1 MKKKLLLTLMMVA
14 ISIIVFGTIS
24 VSAAT
29 SGTYGD
35 NLTWTLD
42 NNGTLTISGSGDM
55 PNYYYSSVPWY
66 SSNTNIKKVV
76 LDNNITSI
84 GEYAFYNCKN
94 LTSINIPS
102 GIKKIGKYAFSY
114 CSNLSSVTIP
124 NGVTEITYNSFAG
137 CGSLNSIVIPNSVT
151 KIDGYAFNG
160 CTRLSNI
167 TMSSNITSIDFY
179 AFTGTGYYN
188 SSYNWNNKV
197 LYIGKYLIEA
207 KDDITS
213 CTIKSGTKLIAD
225 DAFDDC
231 TSLKSIT
238 IPNGVTHIGEYA
250 FSGCEGLTSITISD
264 TVTGIGTGAF
274 GGCSS
279 LTSIT
284 IPQGVTLFEDSLLT
298 GCTSL
303 QNITIHENVTKIG
316 DSAFKNCTALTQ
328 INWNSKNV
336 TDYPGSYDNPF
347 ASAGQKSN
355 GIKVIFG
362 ENVESI
368 PRYAFYSSSSSSEPN
383 LKEIIIGSKVA
394 IIGDY
399 AFYQNKTLTNITIPQ
414 NVKAIGTSAFSYCSA
429 LTKVTLLTSD
439 ATIDSYAFSGC
450 SALTGVYITNLED
463 WCEINFSSHASNP
476 LYVAGKLYVN
486 GIQVTELTIPSA
498 VKEIKD
504 YAFCGFSTLTSL
516 DISTG
521 VTTIGESAFSSCAAL
536 TKVKIPAS
544 VTEIDSSFGGCS
556 ALKDVNITDINA
568 WCNINFT
575 RSTGSNP
582 LRYAENLVLN
592 GTKVTEVTIPESMTE
607 IKGLIFYG
615 YDGLKKLTIHNGI
628 TSIGVWAFYDCTGLT
643 DVTIPGSVQ
652 NIGESAFSGCTGL
665 KDITLCDGIKT
676 IDGSAFGRCTGLT
689 EIIIPSSVTTIG
701 VTAFSDCTGL
711 IQINIPVSVESI
723 GNKPF
728 VNCSNLNQITVD
740 SSNQHYSSLDGVLFN
755 KDCTELIQYP
765 AGRIQGVYHIP
776 KSVTKIS
783 ESAFRNCQTLTCISI
798 PENIE
803 TFGSYAFSG
812 CTKLTEI
819 IWNVKNI
826 ADFTNSNTIFD
837 AAGLD
842 DDGIKVTFGDN
853 VEKIPA
859 YLFYVSTSYLKLP
872 KIISVEFGKGVK
884 SIGTYAFGYNE
895 YLTELVIPDNV
906 TTINSYAF
914 YQCKK
919 LSTLKL
925 SSGLKSMGSNAFS
938 YCNGIKELEIPE
950 GITNIDSWVFSSCS
964 NLTELTLP
972 RSLTNIANYA
982 FYYCNKISTINYNGN
997 ETDWG
1002 KITIGSNNT
1011 SLTNA
1016 TKNYFWYV
1024 TYVGENGETIQ
1035 KDIVANNGTVIFP
1048 ELTVPEDYVAEF
1060 YTDSERKTLFNVEN
1074 PVTENT
1080 TLFVDYKLSLLN
1092 NIEIVEPVTTQPG
1105 ATKVAQTVRFA
1116 TDKEDS
1122 VALVVEL
1129 KIPEYIVLNSI
1140 SPIDF
1145 EIAESDYYT
1154 QDHYTY
1160 LTIIGQYTN
1169 NGDLIPV
1176 NEIITPFEVLFDVSK
1191 TAETDDATIEFTDN
1205 TYLMGSD
1212 SYTFDK
1218 KTNSE
1223 FTIEAKLMEKI
1234 EIVGDDSITV
1244 PTKYGVIVIPDY
1256 TTNPSVTWS
1265 VDDETIATV
1274 STDGL
1279 LTPLKGGTV
1288 TLTATANDGSGV
1300 SASKQ
1305 ITIVTRAVIS
1315 SLVSNI
1321 GTWDKEFDPY
1331 VNDYIVYMGED
1342 ETVIKLTSNFASG
1355 TLRVNNSL
1363 TVKNFA
1369 KPVDI
1374 KNNIT
1379 KITLSLT
1386 GGTDLLDN
1394 TYTVTV
1400 IKGNDALV
1408 GTAETSEN
1416 GYSFEVFMNK
1426 KSISNFE
1433 TATLIVSVYGD
1444 NDRLITLTETPITT
1458 TDGIVPIS
1466 VKTTEV
1472 AKKAKLMLW
1481 KDFET
1486 LIPLCESTEIT
1497 LR

>member
-29 SGTYGD
+29 TGTYGD

-66 SSNTNIKKVV
+66 SNHTNIKKVV
-76 LDNNITSI
+76 LDKKITSI
-84 GEYAFYNCKN
+84 GEYAFYDCRN

-102 GIKKIGKYAFSY
+102 GVTKIGRSAFYQCQS
-114 CSNLSSVTIP
+114 LSSVTIP
-124 NGVTEITYNSFAG
+124 NGVSKIEYDCFVGCDSLRSIIIPDSVTEIASYS
-137 CGSLNSIVIPNSVT
+137 
-151 KIDGYAFNG
+151 FNG
-160 CTRLSNI
+160 CDSLSSITLGENI
-167 TMSSNITSIDFY
+167 TNIDFN
-179 AFTGTGYYN
+179 AFIGTAYYN

-231 TSLKSIT
+231 ASLKSVT
-238 IPNGVTHIGEYA
+238 IPDSVTYIGEYA
-250 FSGCEGLTSITISD
+250 FVGCTALSSISIPDSVTIFSNYMLSGCT
-264 TVTGIGTGAF
+264 
-274 GGCSS
+274 S

-284 IPQGVTLFEDSLLT
+284 IGKNVE
-298 GCTSL
+298 
-303 QNITIHENVTKIG
+303 TIQYG
-316 DSAFKNCTALTQ
+316 AFNNCTALTQ
-328 INWNSKNV
+328 VNWNAVNASITTSYTHPFSYVGQKGSGLRVVFGETVERIPNYALGMSDSSKCPNLSEVVIGSNV
-336 TDYPGSYDNPF
+336 TS
-347 ASAGQKSN
+347 
-355 GIKVIFG
+355 
-362 ENVESI
+362 
-368 PRYAFYSSSSSSEPN
+368 
-383 LKEIIIGSKVA
+383 
-394 IIGDY
+394 IGDY
-399 AFYQNKTLTNITIPQ
+399 AFYQNKTLTNITIPK
-414 NVKAIGTSAFSYCSA
+414 NVKTIGTGAFSYCSA
-429 LTKVTLLTSD
+429 LTKVTMLVSD
-439 ATIDSYAFSGC
+439 STINRNAFSGC
-450 SALTGVYITNLED
+450 SALNGVYITNLED
-463 WCEINFSSHASNP
+463 WCKINFNDMSSNP
-476 LYVAGKLYVN
+476 LYYAKKLHLN
-486 GIQVTELTIPSA
+486 GTQITELTTPA
-498 VKEIKD
+498 TVKEIKK
-504 YAFCGFSTLTSL
+504 YTFCGLSTLTNLEVSM
-516 DISTG
+516 G
-521 VTTIGESAFSSCAAL
+521 VTSIGDDAFGYCTAL
-536 TKVKIPAS
+536 SKVKIPAS
-544 VTEIDSSFGGCS
+544 VTEMGGSAFLECT
-556 ALKDVNITDINA
+556 ALKDVVITDIDA
-568 WCNINFT
+568 WCNIKYANT
-575 RSTGSNP
+575 ASNP
-582 LRYAENLVLN
+582 LRYAENLILN
-592 GTKVTEVTIPESMTE
+592 GTKVTEVTIPNTLTK
-607 IKGLIFYG
+607 INGAIFYG
-615 YDGLKKLTIHNGI
+615 YDGLKKLTIHSGV
-628 TSIGVWAFYDCTGLT
+628 TSIGSFAFYDCTGLT
-643 DVTIPGSVQ
+643 EVIIPGSVQ
-652 NIGESAFSGCTGL
+652 NIGKSAFSGCTGL
-665 KDITLCDGIKT
+665 KNLILCDGINT
-676 IDGSAFGRCTGLT
+676 IGASVFDRCTGLT
-689 EIIIPSSVTTIG
+689 ELIIPNSITTIET
-701 VTAFSDCTGL
+701 TAFSYCTGL
-711 IQINIPVSVESI
+711 TKINIPASLVSI
-723 GNKPF
+723 GSKPF
-728 VNCSNLNQITVD
+728 VNCSNLEEITVD
-740 SSNQHYSSLDGVLFN
+740 SNNQHYSSLDGVLFN
-755 KDCTELIQYP
+755 KDYTELIQFP
-765 AGRIQGVYHIP
+765 AGRTEGVCVIP
-776 KSVTKIS
+776 DTVTTIS
-783 ESAFRNCQTLTCISI
+783 NYAFQDCQNLTSITI
-798 PENIE
+798 PENVE

-812 CTKLTEI
+812 CTMLTEI
-819 IWNVKNI
+819 NWNVKSI
-826 ADFTNSNTIFD
+826 ADFTNSNTTFD
-837 AAGLD
+837 AAGLNGS
-842 DDGIKVTFGDN
+842 GIKVTFGDN

-859 YLFYVSTSYLKLP
+859 YLFYVSTSYLELP
-872 KIISVEFGKGVK
+872 KISSVEFGKGVK

-919 LSTLKL
+919 IATLKL
-925 SSGLKSMGSNAFS
+925 GSGLKSIGSNAFS

-950 GITNIDSWVFSSCS
+950 GITNIDGWVFSSCS

-1011 SLTNA
+1011 PLTNA

-1080 TLFVDYKLSLLN
+1080 TLFVAYKLSLLN

-1169 NGDLIPV
+1169 NGDVIPA

-1374 KNNIT
+1374 NNNIT

-1486 LIPLCESTEIT
+1486 LIPLCESNEIT
-1497 LR
+1497 LE